1 MFCGN
6 KFYENSSNF
15 ICFFHYFYHYYNVS
29 SIICRLS
36 DQSMD
41 RLICHVIQSCREC
54 TWKRRGMQARRTA
67 EDEAPSSFY
76 WWWWCWGGGRW
87 EGKGLNV
94 RHCVHQFVRGTSP
107 LPSVLPYP
115 LFLLLLLLLLTVFQS
130 RSNDSQ
136 INKSRHQ

>member
-1 MFCGN
+1 MRIPLILFV
-6 KFYENSSNF
+6 
-15 ICFFHYFYHYYNVS
+15 FHYFYHYYNVS

-41 RLICHVIQSCREC
+41 RLICHVIQSCGEC

-76 WWWWCWGGGRW
+76 WWWWWGGGR
-87 EGKGLNV
+87 GLRDSMLDIVFINLSEV
-94 RHCVHQFVRGTSP
+94 LPPSP
-107 LPSVLPYP
+107 LPYP
-115 LFLLLLLLLLTVFQS
+115 PFLLLLLLTVFQS

>member
-1 MFCGN
+1 MRIPLILFV
-6 KFYENSSNF
+6 
-15 ICFFHYFYHYYNVS
+15 FHYFYHYYNVS

-54 TWKRRGMQARRTA
+54 TGKRRGMQARRTA

-76 WWWWCWGGGRW
+76 WWWCWWGGGRGGRDSMLDIVFINLS
-87 EGKGLNV
+87 EVLPP
-94 RHCVHQFVRGTSP
+94 P

-115 LFLLLLLLLLTVFQS
+115 PFLLLLLLTVFQS

-136 INKSRHQ
+136 INKKPPPMSRRKALTS